1 MKSISRRSFV
11 SSAAAGMA
19 AMGALGAV
27 QPAAEAQLVYTTSD
41 WKVSDFTR
49 IVNNP
54 ARIKQVYD
62 VIPIGDGKF
71 LNNIKN
77 SLNGLQFG
85 FGIPVDQIKVVAA
98 LHGPTNM
105 LNYDDF
111 IWNKYKIG
119 AWLKV
124 NDPATGQPAT
134 KNPFYASK
142 AGPALKYAST
152 NPDSRMSIYQDTSIQ
167 ALQHRGVQFLSCH
180 TATEEQARALIAHD
194 HLSQDPEQIV
204 KEMMAHTLP
213 GVLVVAS
220 MVAAIAL
227 LQAEGHYTYIT
238 VG

>member
-1 MKSISRRSFV
+1 MTSISRRSFV
-11 SSAAAGMA
+11 TTAAAGVAGLGAFA
-19 AMGALGAV
+19 AM
-27 QPAAEAQLVYTTSD
+27 QPAADAQLVYTTTD
-41 WKVSDFTR
+41 WKVSDFNKV
-49 IVNNP
+49 VNNP

-77 SLNGLQFG
+77 SLNGLHYG
-85 FGIPVDQIKVVAA
+85 FGVPVEQIKIVAA

-105 LNYDDF
+105 LNFDDF

-124 NDPATGQPAT
+124 NDPSTGQQAV

-142 AGPALKYAST
+142 AGPDLKYSSKD
-152 NPDSRMSIYQDTSIQ
+152 PDSRDSIYQDDSIQ
-167 ALQHRGVQFLSCH
+167 ALQHRGVKFLSCH
-180 TATEEQARALIAHD
+180 TATEEQVRGLIKHNN
-194 HLSQDPEQIV
+194 LTEQPEQIV
-204 KEMMAHTLP
+204 KEMLAHTIP

-227 LQAEGHYTYIT
+227 LQADGHYTYIT
-238 VG
+238 V